1 MKKFVF
7 AFLMAMACSGLVSA
21 PTLRAQD
28 SITIKDPAEYNVYQI
43 ATSQTDPRTKAS
55 QLESFLQSYPQ
66 SVVKQSVLDMLVDT
80 YQGIGDADKTLSA
93 ASRLLQMD
101 PNNLKAILYSVY
113 IKNGRCAKS
122 VDQTGM
128 SSDKQTCDDAA
139 ILAAKG
145 LRVSRPAGTS
155 GDDWKKLTGAAFP
168 IFHSA
173 IALDD
178 LISKKDIKGA
188 EDEYKA
194 ELMLYS
200 DEQSKSAGLQDTLQ
214 LAIAYSLPSTSQDL
228 VQASWF
234 YARVWDFA
242 PPQYKAKIEP
252 QLERFYRK
260 YHGGLDGL
268 DAIKAQAAA
277 TTFPPATFVI
287 APAPTPADY
296 AHKAV
301 METPDLTKL
310 NLEDTEFILANG
322 SRDDVDKLWA
332 VLKDKATPVPGVV
345 IGTTTTI
352 DAIKVAL
359 TQSGKTTDFAV
370 NLKMPVT
377 LADIPAKGID
387 FGTQK
392 AFILSSGVESD
403 TGKLA
408 ALLSDDSKQAPK
420 VVIEP
425 IPVTVIKLAVTQDA
439 KDAKIADFIVKMK
452 NPLTDK
458 EIPAAGYVYGDHNK
472 GEAEL
477 DGIYD
482 SYTQV
487 PATATAT
494 QTAQIVLRDGSI
506 VPEKKKP
513 VPHKPSPVHRAPAQ

>member
-7 AFLMAMACSGLVSA
+7 AFLMASACSGLVSA

-28 SITIKDPAEYNVYQI
+28 SITIKDPAEFNAYQM

-55 QLESFLQSYPQ
+55 QIEGFLQTYPQ
-66 SVVKQSVLDMLVDT
+66 SVVKQAVLDLLVDT
-80 YQGIGDADKTLSA
+80 YQGMGDADKTLSA

-113 IKNGRCAKS
+113 IKNGRCAKT
-122 VDQTGM
+122 VDQKTGL
-128 SSDKQTCDDAA
+128 STDPQTCDDAA
-139 ILAAKG
+139 TLAAKG
-145 LRVSRPAGTS
+145 LTVTKPAGTS
-155 GDDWKKLTGAAFP
+155 SDEWKKLTGAAMP

-178 LISKKDIKGA
+178 MVSKKDLKAA
-188 EDEYKA
+188 EAEYKA
-194 ELMLYS
+194 ELMLYT
-200 DEQSKSAGLQDTLQ
+200 DDQSKSAGLNDTLL
-214 LAIAYSLPSTSQDL
+214 LAQAYSQPGTAQDL
-228 VQASWF
+228 IQAIWF

-242 PPQYKAKIEP
+242 PPQYQAKIEP
-252 QLERFYRK
+252 QLERFYKK

-301 METPDLTKL
+301 VETPDLTKL

-322 SRDDVDKLWA
+322 AKDDVDKLWV
-332 VLKDKATPVPGVV
+332 VLKNKATPVPGIVME
-345 IGTTTTI
+345 
-352 DAIKVAL
+352 ASA
-359 TQSGKTTDFAV
+359 S
-370 NLKMPVT
+370 
-377 LADIPAKGID
+377 
-387 FGTQK
+387 
-392 AFILSSGVESD
+392 
-403 TGKLA
+403 
-408 ALLSDDSKQAPK
+408 
-420 VVIEP
+420 
-425 IPVTVIKLAVTQDA
+425 VIKLAVTQDA
-439 KDAKIADFIVKMK
+439 KDAKVADFTVNMK
-452 NPLTDK
+452 TPLPEK
-458 EIPAAGYVYGDHNK
+458 EIPAAGFVYGDHAK

-487 PATATAT
+487 SATATAA
-494 QTAQIVLRDGSI
+494 QTAEIVIRDGTV